1 MVNLRLKLAA
11 ILSLPTLLLA
21 LIISTFAQ
29 ETSGVGST
37 PFSPAPYRVGERL
50 TYNVSFSSFP
60 TAAHIE
66 VEVLARGTYFGREAI
81 QMRAHVET
89 SGVVNVALFAIN
101 NDYITYVDPNTGLP
115 FHSET
120 VAREASR
127 ASDTVQDFNQPAGT
141 IATSSKRAGIPGTY
155 DFLSAFYR
163 LRALPLAEGST
174 YDFVVRGET
183 EEYQAELKV
192 TGRQIVQTNVGSF
205 NAIVSQVRV
214 ANNSKA
220 NGYRVRIFFSED
232 ERHVP
237 VLITAHVSSGDIRA
251 ELAGSELV
259 SSPVSTP
266 SATPPPSVLASP
278 TATPSG
284 LQPQSSDDPVLPF
297 KVGEQL
303 NYQIFLAGSNTP
315 VANANFQVRGRSRY
329 FDHDGFLLTV
339 QAQTTNAA
347 QRIFAA
353 NDQINSYV
361 DPKGLLPYRTEMNI
375 VEGKRRSNQTLTIN
389 QEYGTATTVNG
400 EKIEIPVGTH
410 DYVSFFYAVRTFNL
424 TPPKRNA
431 ISILINKKPATL
443 FVTSLKRETIEL
455 GPQKIPAIAL
465 SLNTDDPR
473 SEKYQLRIWVS
484 DDKRRLPLRITA
496 TTEIGVVRADLVILP
511 ITSQ

>member
-11 ILSLPTLLLA
+11 IFSLPTLLLA

-81 QMRAHVET
+81 QIRAHVET

-214 ANNSKA
+214 A
-220 NGYRVRIFFSED
+220 R
-232 ERHVP
+232 P
-237 VLITAHVSSGDIRA
+237 T
-251 ELAGSELV
+251 GSELRVKV
-259 SSPVSTP
+259 SPAAGKKCVRCWRWTQDGG
-266 SATPPPSVLASP
+266 T
-278 TATPSG
+278 
-284 LQPQSSDDPVLPF
+284 DPAHPELCGRCVTNVDGP
-297 KVGEQL
+297 GEQ
-303 NYQIFLAGSNTP
+303 
-315 VANANFQVRGRSRY
+315 RK
-329 FDHDGFLLTV
+329 
-339 QAQTTNAA
+339 
-347 QRIFAA
+347 
-353 NDQINSYV
+353 YV
-361 DPKGLLPYRTEMNI
+361 
-375 VEGKRRSNQTLTIN
+375 
-389 QEYGTATTVNG
+389 
-400 EKIEIPVGTH
+400 
-410 DYVSFFYAVRTFNL
+410 
-424 TPPKRNA
+424 
-431 ISILINKKPATL
+431 
-443 FVTSLKRETIEL
+443 
-455 GPQKIPAIAL
+455 
-465 SLNTDDPR
+465 
-473 SEKYQLRIWVS
+473 
-484 DDKRRLPLRITA
+484 
-496 TTEIGVVRADLVILP
+496 
-511 ITSQ
+511 

>member
-1 MVNLRLKLAA
+1 
-11 ILSLPTLLLA
+11 
-21 LIISTFAQ
+21 
-29 ETSGVGST
+29 
-37 PFSPAPYRVGERL
+37 
-50 TYNVSFSSFP
+50 
-60 TAAHIE
+60 
-66 VEVLARGTYFGREAI
+66 
-81 QMRAHVET
+81 
-89 SGVVNVALFAIN
+89 
-101 NDYITYVDPNTGLP
+101 
-115 FHSET
+115 
-120 VAREASR
+120 
-127 ASDTVQDFNQPAGT
+127 
-141 IATSSKRAGIPGTY
+141 
-155 DFLSAFYR
+155 
-163 LRALPLAEGST
+163 
-174 YDFVVRGET
+174 
-183 EEYQAELKV
+183 
-192 TGRQIVQTNVGSF
+192 
-205 NAIVSQVRV
+205 
-214 ANNSKA
+214 
-220 NGYRVRIFFSED
+220 
-232 ERHVP
+232 
-237 VLITAHVSSGDIRA
+237 
-251 ELAGSELV
+251 
-259 SSPVSTP
+259 
-266 SATPPPSVLASP
+266 VLASP